1 MSEPIV
7 RLLKF
12 AVNHFLHIFKM
23 KELYEVIQ
31 SMYYRKTQYIPRIK
45 TVVYDIKFWVCGI
58 LQLGCHPLTEGFL
71 ANLTR
76 ISLKTLTGIG

>member
-12 AVNHFLHIFKM
+12 AVKNHFLHIFKM

-45 TVVYDIKFWVCGI
+45 TVV
-58 LQLGCHPLTEGFL
+58 
-71 ANLTR
+71 
-76 ISLKTLTGIG
+76 